1 MFTVKRIMLL
11 SALVSTL
18 LVTSTAAADR
28 IKDLTDVAGVRTN
41 KLIGF
46 GLVVGLQGS
55 GDGKDLPLTAQAL
68 KTMLSGLGVSV
79 DGPVSDYDLG
89 DQMAALAAQNAKK
102 ELKLENVAAVIVTAE
117 LPPFAKPGQR
127 IDINVAAIGVAES
140 LRGGSLIMTQLR
152 GVDGQTYAL
161 AQGAMTVTGISAD
174 AAGSSIQ
181 IGVPT
186 AGRIPNGAT
195 VERRV
200 ETPFDSSDHVV
211 LNVRDVDFST
221 SNAITEAI
229 NLAFGPGVASAIDG
243 VSIAVMAPR
252 DSSQRVTFLSMIEN
266 LDVTPGEPSARVVIN
281 SRTGTAVIN
290 RNVKVTAVAV
300 THGAISVNISA
311 TNEVSQP
318 GPFADGETVGVQ
330 NADIVVTEPN
340 NKMFL
345 FQPGVDLRQIVDAVN
360 QVGAS
365 PSSLIAILEAL
376 KSSGSLRAELVV
388 I

>member
-152 GVDGQTYAL
+152 GVDGKTYAL

-200 ETPFDSSDHVV
+200 ETPFDSSDHIV